1 MNTLFIGPYQ
11 QTDYI
16 GNISKCYLDYLLSS
30 SKHQEQLVCRPL
42 YLDNETTSDAVF
54 NSNNERLT
62 STKTIIQNVPIEM
75 FVGYTKFSNNILIP
89 IINHKKEINIKFRD
103 NLQLANKILVN
114 NHTDYNK
121 LIQCN
126 LDPKKIS
133 LFSIKAKIDNSFV
146 NKKIDLGIYDL
157 MYKFYFIGEYKS
169 NTDIIQKLITSFV
182 HSFRNKENVCLVL
195 WISSSEN
202 DRVQLLKFYEEV
214 KNKLQIKNGIEPVVF
229 ISRPINFSETL
240 LIHASGD
247 TYLAIND
254 DYYPVIDEYYSGIY
268 QKQLINRSILDTI
281 KMPDIYESNYELDN
295 YYKSITIESLSEQ
308 MLKKFG
314 QSSNSSHGNNKHS
327 KNKIDLLS
335 LI

>member
-30 SKHQEQLVCRPL
+30 NKHQEQIAYRPL
-42 YLDNETTSDAVF
+42 YLNNNSANVF
-54 NSNNERLT
+54 DTKNERLN
-62 STKTIIQNVPIEM
+62 STQTIIQNVPIEM
-75 FVGYTKFSNNILIP
+75 FVGYTKFTNNILIP
-89 IINHKKEINIKFRD
+89 IINHKKDINIKFRE

-114 NHTDYNK
+114 NHIDYNK

-133 LFSIKAKIDNSFV
+133 LFSIKAKIDNDFL
-146 NKKIDLGIYDL
+146 NKKIDLGIYDSV
-157 MYKFYFIGEYKS
+157 YKFYFIGEYKP
-169 NTDIIQKLITSFV
+169 NIDIIQKLITSFL

-195 WISSSEN
+195 WISSIES
-202 DRVQLLKFYEEV
+202 DRIQLLKFYEEV
-214 KNKLQIKNGIEPVVF
+214 KNKLQIRNSIDPIVF
-229 ISRPINFSETL
+229 VSRPINFSETI
-240 LIHASGD
+240 LIHASAD

-254 DYYPVIDEYYSGIY
+254 DYYPVVDEYFAGVY
-268 QKQLINRSILDTI
+268 QKQIINRSILDTI
-281 KMPDIYESNYELDN
+281 RIPDIYDQDYELDN
-295 YYKSITIESLSEQ
+295 YYRSITIESLSEQ

-314 QSSNSSHGNNKHS
+314 QVNNNNSNITNKHS
-327 KNKIDLLS
+327 KNKLDLLS